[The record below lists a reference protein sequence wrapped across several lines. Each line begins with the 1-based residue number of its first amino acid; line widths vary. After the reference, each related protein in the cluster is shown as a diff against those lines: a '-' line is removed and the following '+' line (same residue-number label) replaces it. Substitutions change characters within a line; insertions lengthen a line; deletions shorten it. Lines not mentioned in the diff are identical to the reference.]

1 MTNKVLT
8 IPNILTIARLIFLV
22 PFAFIALESPFTG
35 AILAAVLGFTD
46 FLDGWIARKFH
57 QESELGRLLDPISDR
72 ALFVISFV
80 VFVATQTIPLW
91 YVAIIGLREV
101 LIIGGTA
108 FVVAK
113 KQTRLD
119 VTLYGK
125 ISAFAAMAA
134 TPSWVMAHE
143 TAGVVHN
150 GWAVFALICTAVA
163 IPTGY
168 YSLIEYFKAFKK
180 A

>member
-1 MTNKVLT
+1 MANKILT
-8 IPNILTIARLIFLV
+8 IPNILTIARLILLV
-22 PFAFIALESPFTG
+22 PFAVIALDNPFLG
-35 AILAAVLGFTD
+35 AIIVAILGFTD
-46 FLDGWIARKFH
+46 FLDGWIARTFN

-72 ALFVISFV
+72 TLFVVSFV
-80 VFVATQTIPLW
+80 VFTITETIPLW

-101 LIIGGTA
+101 IIVIGTT

-119 VTLYGK
+119 VTIYGK

-134 TPSWVMAHE
+134 TPAWVLTHE
-143 TAGVVHN
+143 TAGSVHTS
-150 GWAVFALICTAVA
+150 WAVFALICTSVA

-168 YSLIEYFKAFKK
+168 YSIGEYVRAYKK